1 MIARVVITTYL
12 TLVPP
17 KTLIYTYFCFTAI
30 QFLGYEMIALGHY
43 LPNLSTALFHLGMF
57 VFGIGR
63 GIFAFPYLI
72 FVRTFNQPSD
82 ALLILFWLALGMFGN
97 NWGIFLVTLME
108 NNFGWSWYFAL
119 SIFSFISLMG
129 ALLAYKTL
137 PEEYLPESEHM

>member
-1 MIARVVITTYL
+1 MMA
-12 TLVPP
+12 
-17 KTLIYTYFCFTAI
+17 A
-30 QFLGYEMIALGHY
+30 GHY
-43 LPNLSTALFHLGMF
+43 LPSLATALFHLGMF

-108 NNFGWSWYFAL
+108 NTLGLSWYAAL
-119 SIFSFISLMG
+119 SIFSFISLLT
-129 ALLAYKTL
+129 ALLAYLTMT
-137 PEEYLPESEHM
+137 E